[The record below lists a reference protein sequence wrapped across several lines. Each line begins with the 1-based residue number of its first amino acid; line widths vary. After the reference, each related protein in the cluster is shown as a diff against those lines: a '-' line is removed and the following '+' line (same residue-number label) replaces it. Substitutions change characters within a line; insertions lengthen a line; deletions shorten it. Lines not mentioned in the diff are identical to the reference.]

1 MHLAGLLAAGPA
13 KETAFLGGLF
23 CWARSN
29 RLAKC
34 VDGYGVYAPIYSEF
48 CKMYISQVHVTGGGL
63 LALDLPLK
71 RNIIFRNLLA
81 RRRVAQIRCTP
92 Y

>member
-1 MHLAGLLAAGPA
+1 
-13 KETAFLGGLF
+13 
-23 CWARSN
+23 
-29 RLAKC
+29 
-34 VDGYGVYAPIYSEF
+34 
-48 CKMYISQVHVTGGGL
+48 MYISQVHVTGGGL